1 MGKGGSVWSKWH
13 QEILQWQ
20 KEKPLYEHRNGTHIS
35 AVSVIEELHNLTKGD
50 CIVATDVGQ
59 HQMWV
64 AQLFPFERPRSLL
77 TSGGLGTMGYG
88 LPAGM
93 GAQFAAPDR
102 RVVVWSGGGA
112 NQINIQEL
120 APAVQQHDELQLVI
134 LHNHFLAVLR
144 QWQEE

>member
-88 LPAGM
+88 LPAGI
-93 GAQFAAPDR
+93 GAKVPAPYR
-102 RVVVWSGGGA
+102 KVIVVSGGGP
-112 NQINIQEL
+112 IPIEIQGVG
-120 APAVQQHDELQLVI
+120 PAVYYNGGIKGVI
-134 LHNHFLAVLR
+134 LETHFP
-144 QWQEE
+144 